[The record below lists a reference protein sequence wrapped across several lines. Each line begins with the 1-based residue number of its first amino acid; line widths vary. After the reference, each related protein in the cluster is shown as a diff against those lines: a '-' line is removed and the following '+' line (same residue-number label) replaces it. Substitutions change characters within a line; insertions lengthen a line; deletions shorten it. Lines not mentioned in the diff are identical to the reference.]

1 MSMDSLDDDTDR
13 TARLPVIILAAMT
26 LIALILGIATGSIS
40 EQTFKR
46 PPPATSI
53 TIP

>member
-1 MSMDSLDDDTDR
+1 MSASDIDETDR
-13 TARLPVIILAAMT
+13 TARLPLIIISAMT
-26 LIALILGIATGSIS
+26 IIALILGIATGSIG
-40 EQTFKR
+40 EHTFKR